1 MDSPQAVQD
10 GPVRVE
16 ADHAVL
22 HGHPVQKGLLVVQ
35 EVGVRQPQLVSHPVV
50 QGQVE
55 RKVVVGQAFVPPA
68 LLEVHGDGV
77 ILGEKRAHVSLGPL
91 QLQPFTPATASTSS
105 NSLAAKFVW
114 GHTSNT
120 FFFVCMLGFCQC
132 FCLFVCFLL
141 GVFLGGIL
149 ELVFFVF
156 EGCVL

>member
-1 MDSPQAVQD
+1 MDSPQAIQD

-120 FFFVCMLGFCQC
+120 FFRFYVCLLGFCQC
-132 FCLFVCFLL
+132 LFVCLFSF
-141 GVFLGGIL
+141 GVFFGGFFL
-149 ELVFFVF
+149 FCFVF